1 MWQLEVEV
9 KFYLSD
15 IEGMRKKILKRGA
28 RSNRR
33 VFETNIRYD
42 DKNNRLMK
50 KKSLLRLRQDQKT
63 TITFKSSPPV
73 RGKAYRIF
81 NELEAEVS
89 DFATMGQI
97 LEALGYHPAQR
108 YEKWRESFTLDQTW
122 FCLDRMPYGNFLEIE
137 GQEKDIR
144 HYAAQLGLSW
154 HKRILFDYIEIFE
167 MIRKKMN
174 LKFTDITFKNF
185 ESVRTD
191 ISAFQDQLEAGDL

>member
-1 MWQLEVEV
+1 
-9 KFYLSD
+9 
-15 IEGMRKKILKRGA
+15 
-28 RSNRR
+28 
-33 VFETNIRYD
+33 
-42 DKNNRLMK
+42 
-50 KKSLLRLRQDQKT
+50 
-63 TITFKSSPPV
+63 
-73 RGKAYRIF
+73 
-81 NELEAEVS
+81 
-89 DFATMGQI
+89 MGQI